1 MAVDSSGYLDFAAAL
16 HDHAALFLA
25 DLTSSTSNTN
35 PISCGFDGFVRQ
47 LEKGNTDN
55 STAGEDDGEVIA
67 FQLITRPF
75 LFQQPMRQKKA
86 RSIRV
91 SSQQTDVHTMTVR
104 VKADG
109 AEKTLHTVTL
119 AANAKPTT
127 VKARVGAKGIALP
140 VEIATNDDIS
150 ISAVELAANM
160 LAEPW

>member
-1 MAVDSSGYLDFAAAL
+1 MTSGAI
-16 HDHAALFLA
+16 
-25 DLTSSTSNTN
+25 TTN

-47 LEKGNTDN
+47 LETGNTDN
-55 STAGEDDGEVIA
+55 STPLLDDGEAIA
-67 FQLITRPF
+67 FALITRPF

-91 SSQQTDVHTMTVR
+91 STQQNDEHTMTVR

-109 AEKTLHTVTL
+109 VEKSLHAVTL
-119 AANAKPTT
+119 AANSKPTT
-127 VKARVGAKGIALP
+127 IKARVGAKGIALP
-140 VEIATNDDIS
+140 VEIASNDDIS